1 MVDTVVRPCGRR
13 ALLFEVT
20 SAAEVAAIVSAVRAA
35 ELAEVTELVPAARTV
50 LVEVAP
56 GAALDRVRDAVRTA
70 DPESGSSG
78 TGTVHTIP
86 VTYDGA
92 DLDLVARTAGIS
104 RDEVVELHS
113 GAEYTVD
120 FCGFAPGFG
129 YLSGL
134 PEPLRQPRLESSRTA
149 VPAGSVGI
157 ADVYSCVYPRR
168 SPGGWRLIG
177 RAAVAPEVLF
187 DPGAE
192 RPALFT
198 PGDRVR
204 FEAR

>member
-1 MVDTVVRPCGRR
+1 MVRPVPRPCGDR
-13 ALLFEVT
+13 ALLFEVG
-20 SAAEVAAIVSAVRAA
+20 SAAEVAAVVAAVRAA
-35 ELAEVTELVPAARTV
+35 ELPEVTELVPAARTV

-56 GAALDRVRDAVRTA
+56 GAGLDRVRAAAREVDDAGGRA
-70 DPESGSSG
+70 G
-78 TGTVHTIP
+78 TGTLHTIP

-92 DLDLVARTAGIS
+92 DLDLVATTAGIAV
-104 RDEVVELHS
+104 DDVVALHS

-134 PEPLRQPRLESSRTA
+134 PEPLRQPRLESSRSA
-149 VPAGSVGI
+149 VPAGSVGV

-177 RAAVAPEVLF
+177 RTDTVLF
-187 DPGAE
+187 DPAAE
-192 RPALFT
+192 RPALLT

>member
-1 MVDTVVRPCGRR
+1 MVDAAPRRCGSR
-13 ALLFEVT
+13 ALLFEVG
-20 SAAEVAAIVSAVRAA
+20 SRAEVAAIVAAVRAA
-35 ELAEVTELVPAARTV
+35 ELPEVTELVPAARTV
-50 LVEVAP
+50 LVEVVP
-56 GAALDRVRDAVRTA
+56 GVTPDRVREVVRSA
-70 DPESGSSG
+70 DPAAGEAG
-78 TGTVHTIP
+78 TGTRHTIP

-92 DLDLVARTAGIS
+92 DLELVARTAGIS
-104 RDEVVELHS
+104 VDEVVDLHS

-177 RAAVAPEVLF
+177 RTDIVLF
-187 DPGAE
+187 DPSAE
-192 RPALFT
+192 RPSLFT

>member
-1 MVDTVVRPCGRR
+1 MQVLRPRTRVCGRS
-13 ALLFEVT
+13 ALLLELDT
-20 SAAEVAAIVSAVRAA
+20 ADEVAATVHALRSA
-35 ELAEVTELVPAARTV
+35 ELPEVVELVPAARTV
-50 LVEVAP
+50 LVQ
-56 GAALDRVRDAVRTA
+56 VRAGEGLDAVRRCVERV
-70 DPESGSSG
+70 DPTE
-78 TGTVHTIP
+78 TGRGQGRLHTIP
-86 VTYDGA
+86 VVYDGE
-92 DLDLVARTAGIS
+92 DLDLVARTAGIGV
-104 RDEVVELHS
+104 DEVVALHT
-113 GAEYTVD
+113 GAEFAVA

-134 PEPLRQPRLESSRTA
+134 PEPLQQARLQSSRAA
-149 VPAGSVGI
+149 VPAGAVGI

-177 RAAVAPEVLF
+177 RTELVMF

-192 RPALFT
+192 PPARLS

>member
-1 MVDTVVRPCGRR
+1 MVAVRVRRCGGR
-13 ALLFEVT
+13 AVLLEVDD
-20 SAAEVAAIVSAVRAA
+20 AAGVAAVVAAVRDAA
-35 ELAEVTELVPAARTV
+35 LPEVRELVPAARTV

-56 GAALDRVRDAVRTA
+56 GAATERVVQVARAA
-70 DPESGSSG
+70 DPAAGEAG
-78 TGTVHTIP
+78 TGTVHSLP
-86 VTYDGA
+86 VTYDGE
-92 DLDLVARTAGIS
+92 DLALVAETAGLTV
-104 RDEVVELHS
+104 DEVVALHS
-113 GAEYTVD
+113 GAEYRVD

-177 RAAVAPEVLF
+177 RTDTVLF
-187 DPGAE
+187 DPVADP
-192 RPALFT
+192 PALFT

-204 FEAR
+204 FEPR

>member
-1 MVDTVVRPCGRR
+1 MADAAVRPCGSR
-13 ALLFEVT
+13 ALLFEVPT
-20 SAAEVAAIVSAVRAA
+20 AAEVAAIVAAVRAA
-35 ELAEVTELVPAARTV
+35 GLSEVTELVPAARTV

-56 GAALDRVRDAVRTA
+56 GASTERVREVVRDA
-70 DPESGSSG
+70 DPATTPPR

-86 VTYDGA
+86 VVYDGA
-92 DLDLVARTAGIS
+92 DLRLVAETAGIDV
-104 RDEVVELHS
+104 DEVVALHS

-177 RAAVAPEVLF
+177 RTDTVLF
-187 DPGAE
+187 DPSAE

-198 PGDRVR
+198 PGGRVR

>member
-1 MVDTVVRPCGRR
+1 MLLEVDDTAG
-13 ALLFEVT
+13 
-20 SAAEVAAIVSAVRAA
+20 VAAVVAAVRDAA
-35 ELAEVTELVPAARTV
+35 LPEVRELVPAARTV
-50 LVEVAP
+50 LVEVAT
-56 GAALDRVRDAVRTA
+56 GAATERVVQVARAADAA
-70 DPESGSSG
+70 AGGAG
-78 TGTVHTIP
+78 TGTVHTLP
-86 VTYDGA
+86 VTYDGE
-92 DLDLVARTAGIS
+92 DLALVAETAGLS
-104 RDEVVELHS
+104 VDEVVALHS
-113 GAEYTVD
+113 GAEYRVD

-177 RAAVAPEVLF
+177 RTDTVLF
-187 DPGAE
+187 DPGADP
-192 RPALFT
+192 PALFT

-204 FEAR
+204 FEPR

>member
-1 MVDTVVRPCGRR
+1 MADAAVRPCGSR
-13 ALLFEVT
+13 ALLFEVPT
-20 SAAEVAAIVSAVRAA
+20 AAEVAAIVAAVRAA
-35 ELAEVTELVPAARTV
+35 GLSEVTELVPAARTV

-56 GAALDRVRDAVRTA
+56 GASTERVREVVRDA
-70 DPESGSSG
+70 DPATTPPG

-86 VTYDGA
+86 VVYDGA
-92 DLDLVARTAGIS
+92 DLRLVAETAGIDV
-104 RDEVVELHS
+104 DEVVALHS
-113 GAEYTVD
+113 NAEYTVD

-177 RAAVAPEVLF
+177 RTDTVLF
-187 DPGAE
+187 DPSAE
-192 RPALFT
+192 RPALLT

>member
-1 MVDTVVRPCGRR
+1 MLAQVRPCGG
-13 ALLFEVT
+13 AAALFEVG
-20 SAAEVAAIVSAVRAA
+20 SAAEVAAIVAALRAA
-35 ELAEVTELVPAARTV
+35 ALPEVVELVPAARTV

-56 GAALDRVRDAVRTA
+56 GASLERVRAAVDGA
-70 DPESGSSG
+70 DPAGGAAG

-86 VTYDGA
+86 VVYDGE
-92 DLDLVARTAGIS
+92 DLQLVADTAGIGV
-104 RDEVVELHS
+104 DEVVALHS

-134 PEPLRQPRLESSRTA
+134 PAALHQPRLQSSRPA
-149 VPAGSVGI
+149 VPAGSVGL

-177 RAAVAPEVLF
+177 RTDVVLF
-187 DPGAE
+187 DPAAD
-192 RPALFT
+192 RPALLT

>member
-1 MVDTVVRPCGRR
+1 MDTVRPRILPCGRS
-13 ALLFEVT
+13 ALLLELDT
-20 SAAEVAAIVSAVRAA
+20 RDEVAATLHALHTAA
-35 ELAEVTELVPAARTV
+35 LPEVVELVPAARTV
-50 LVEVAP
+50 LVEVRP
-56 GAALDRVRDAVRTA
+56 GSGLDDVRAAVAEV
-70 DPESGSSG
+70 DPSA
-78 TGTVHTIP
+78 TGRAEGALHTIP
-86 VTYDGA
+86 VVYDGE
-92 DLDLVARTAGIS
+92 DLQLVAETAGVDP
-104 RDEVVELHS
+104 DEVVALHT
-113 GAEYTVD
+113 GAEFTVD

-134 PEPLRQPRLESSRTA
+134 PEPLRQPRLESSRAA

-177 RAAVAPEVLF
+177 HTDLVMF
-187 DPGAE
+187 DPAADP
-192 RPALFT
+192 PARLS

>member
-1 MVDTVVRPCGRR
+1 MVAVRVRRCGGR
-13 ALLFEVT
+13 AVLLEVDD
-20 SAAEVAAIVSAVRAA
+20 AAGVAAVVAAVRDAA
-35 ELAEVTELVPAARTV
+35 LPEVRELVPAARTV

-56 GAALDRVRDAVRTA
+56 GAATERVVQVARAADAA
-70 DPESGSSG
+70 AGGAG
-78 TGTVHTIP
+78 TGTVHTLP
-86 VTYDGA
+86 VTYDGE
-92 DLDLVARTAGIS
+92 DLALVAETAGLS
-104 RDEVVELHS
+104 VDEVVALHS
-113 GAEYTVD
+113 GAEYRVD

-177 RAAVAPEVLF
+177 RTDTVLF
-187 DPGAE
+187 DPGADP
-192 RPALFT
+192 PALFT

-204 FEAR
+204 FEPR

>member
-1 MVDTVVRPCGRR
+1 MPPIHPRVRACGRW
-13 ALLFEVT
+13 ALLLELD
-20 SAAEVAAIVSAVRAA
+20 SAAEVAATAAAVRGAA
-35 ELAEVTELVPAARTV
+35 LPDVVELVPAARTV
-50 LVEVAP
+50 LVAVRP
-56 GAALDRVRDAVRTA
+56 GGDLDAVRA
-70 DPESGSSG
+70 MVDDVDPAVTTGVVG
-78 TGTVHTIP
+78 TLHTIP
-86 VTYDGA
+86 VDYDGD
-92 DLDLVARTAGIS
+92 DLALVAETAGLS
-104 RDEVVELHS
+104 TAEVVGLHT

-134 PEPLRQPRLESSRTA
+134 PEALQQPRLESARAA
-149 VPAGSVGI
+149 VPAGSVGV

-177 RAAVAPEVLF
+177 RTDLVMF
-187 DPGAE
+187 DPAADP
-192 RPALFT
+192 PARLV

>member
-1 MVDTVVRPCGRR
+1 MADAAVRPCGDR
-13 ALLFEVT
+13 ALLFEVS
-20 SAAEVAAIVSAVRAA
+20 SAAEVAAIVAAVRSAGPS
-35 ELAEVTELVPAARTV
+35 EVTELVPAARTV
-50 LVEVAP
+50 LVEVAA
-56 GAALDRVRDAVRTA
+56 GATTDRVREIVRGA
-70 DPESGSSG
+70 DPATTEAG

-86 VTYDGA
+86 VVYDGA
-92 DLDLVARTAGIS
+92 DLRLVAETAGIGV
-104 RDEVVELHS
+104 DDVVALHS

-129 YLSGL
+129 YLSGV
-134 PEPLRQPRLESSRTA
+134 PELLRQPRLESSRTA

-177 RAAVAPEVLF
+177 RTDTVLF
-187 DPGAE
+187 DPSAE

-204 FEAR
+204 FEVR

>member
-1 MVDTVVRPCGRR
+1 MDGATVRPCGSR
-13 ALLFEVT
+13 ALLFEVG
-20 SAAEVAAIVSAVRAA
+20 SALEVAAIVDAVRAA
-35 ELAEVTELVPAARTV
+35 GLPEVSELVPAARTV
-50 LVEVAP
+50 LVEVSA
-56 GAALDRVRDAVRTA
+56 GASLDRVRAAVADA
-70 DPESGSSG
+70 DPRAGTVG
-78 TGTVHTIP
+78 TGVLHTIE
-86 VTYDGA
+86 VSYDGA
-92 DLDLVARTAGIS
+92 DLDLVAETAGIS
-104 RDEVVELHS
+104 PDEVVALHS

-134 PEPLRQPRLESSRTA
+134 PEPLQQPRLESSRTA

-157 ADVYSCVYPRR
+157 ADIYSCVYPRR

-177 RAAVAPEVLF
+177 RTDTVLF
-187 DPGAE
+187 DPAAD

>member
-1 MVDTVVRPCGRR
+1 MTAIRPRVRACGRW
-13 ALLFEVT
+13 ALLLDLD
-20 SAAEVAAIVSAVRAA
+20 SADEVAATAAAVREAD
-35 ELAEVTELVPAARTV
+35 LPDVVELVPAARTV
-50 LVEVAP
+50 LVAVRP
-56 GAALDRVRDAVRTA
+56 GGDLSAVRSAVDRVDPATA
-70 DPESGSSG
+70 ATA

-86 VTYDGA
+86 VVYDGE
-92 DLDLVARTAGIS
+92 DLALVARTAGLS
-104 RDEVVELHS
+104 TGEVVDLHS

-134 PEPLRQPRLESSRTA
+134 PEPLRQPRLESSRSA
-149 VPAGSVGI
+149 VPAGSVGL

-177 RAAVAPEVLF
+177 RTDLVMF
-187 DPGAE
+187 DPAADP
-192 RPALFT
+192 PARLS

>member
-1 MVDTVVRPCGRR
+1 MVDAAVRPCGSR
-13 ALLFEVT
+13 ALLFET
-20 SAAEVAAIVSAVRAA
+20 GSATEVAAIVAAVRAA
-35 ELAEVTELVPAARTV
+35 ALPEVTELVPAARTV
-50 LVEVAP
+50 LVEVRP
-56 GAALDRVRDAVRTA
+56 GAGLDRVRAAARAA
-70 DPESGSSG
+70 DPAEGATG
-78 TGTVHTIP
+78 TGVLHTIP
-86 VTYDGA
+86 VDYDGE
-92 DLDLVARTAGIS
+92 DLQLVAETAGIGV
-104 RDEVVELHS
+104 DEVVNLHS

-149 VPAGSVGI
+149 VPPGSVGI

-177 RAAVAPEVLF
+177 RAALAPTVLF
-187 DPGAE
+187 DPSAE
-192 RPALFT
+192 RPALLT